1 MKSTISKKN
10 RCPNHRGLRQRHRA
24 PGVVLLLIATFLS
37 FFPVIH
43 DASAQSVTVSFN
55 KGRKLFE
62 QGKLRAAYKVLS
74 ETAKKYPG
82 HQPSQILLGRILF
95 KSGKISAAAKRFSKV
110 SPDSIT
116 SDFAYEYGIVMF
128 SVKQCERAQAGFS
141 RVPSNSKLAPLAN
154 FYRGICYVREQDW
167 QRASKA
173 LLKARGLPGDLE
185 QTRRQ
190 ALSQVQRQ
198 MRAER
203 SGNVGSSNPYIIVP
217 TPPPP
222 VPYQEQIPVDQ
233 APLPPD
239 NRPPPP
245 PPPPPTGFQSSYTP
259 ALVYTQVSRSED
271 MHGTGINDSQVK
283 KSELKLGVKSKYLAE
298 PRSFGAQPYFSFG
311 FDLNQISTDTKGT
324 KITYIAYENDPTT
337 IIEQQSGNTDIS
349 ATVLEAKLV
358 PEVGYPVT
366 DTIDIT
372 GAYTLKETYPDMKA
386 DKKAS
391 AMGPSGILAYSG
403 ESFGIKLSGSLTDS
417 TKEGKPVRTDTV
429 IGGQLTKD
437 FESTSVL
444 ASFQQTDSKSAV
456 PLVAGKLA
464 DFFGTTTAMTA
475 NGTKN
480 WETVSMTAGFSN
492 TTYDTGSPDVFKIGE
507 DQRTVIELSGN
518 KSFDFGGSLT
528 FTVQQATLA
537 AYKKVFD
544 DKTAPTTDPPTPK
557 PQVLVKGDGSE
568 QIFLTVFKL
577 TPLSWIT
584 GSLSYRY
591 VTGTYN
597 QSNADY
603 QKEFISSTADLV
615 TEFTMVVSVSKTF

>member
-1 MKSTISKKN
+1 
-10 RCPNHRGLRQRHRA
+10 
-24 PGVVLLLIATFLS
+24 LLIATFLS

-95 KSGKISAAAKRFSKV
+95 KSGKISAAAKRFRKV

-116 SDFAYEYGIVMF
+116 PDFAYEYGIVMF

-173 LLKARGLPGDLE
+173 LLKARGLPGNLE

-217 TPPPP
+217 SPPPP

-271 MHGTGINDSQVK
+271 MHGTGINDSQIK

-337 IIEQQSGNTDIS
+337 IIEQQSGNTDVS
-349 ATVLEAKLV
+349 ATALEVKLS

-366 DTIDIT
+366 DTIDVSGT
-372 GAYTLKETYPDMKA
+372 YTLKETYPDMKA
-386 DKKAS
+386 DKKS
-391 AMGPSGILAYSG
+391 TSMGPSGIFDYSG
-403 ESFGIKLSGSLTDS
+403 EIVNLKLSGSMTDS
-417 TKEGKPVRTDTV
+417 VKEGKPVKTDTV
-429 IGGQLTKD
+429 VGGQLTKD
-437 FESTSVL
+437 FENTSVL
-444 ASFQQTDSKSAV
+444 ASFQQTESKSALPV
-456 PLVAGKLA
+456 VAGPMEPSA
-464 DFFGTTTAMTA
+464 FFGTTTVITA

-480 WETVSMTAGFSN
+480 WETVSMTAGVTN
-492 TTYDTGSPDVFKIGE
+492 ITYNTGSPLVIKILE
-507 DQRTVIELSGN
+507 DQRTVLELSGN

-537 AYKKVFD
+537 AYKKAFD
-544 DKTAPTTDPPTPK
+544 DKTASADPAAPK
-557 PQVLVKGDGSE
+557 QKVFVKGDGTE
-568 QIFLTVFKL
+568 QTFLTVFKL
-577 TPLSWIT
+577 TPISWIT
-584 GSLSYRY
+584 GSLSYKY

>member
-1 MKSTISKKN
+1 M
-10 RCPNHRGLRQRHRA
+10 
-24 PGVVLLLIATFLS
+24 LIATFLS

-95 KSGKISAAAKRFSKV
+95 KSGKISAAAKRFRKV

-116 SDFAYEYGIVMF
+116 PDFAYEYGIVMF

-173 LLKARGLPGDLE
+173 LLKARGLPGNLE

-217 TPPPP
+217 SPPPP

-271 MHGTGINDSQVK
+271 MHGTGINDSQIK

-337 IIEQQSGNTDIS
+337 IIEQQSGNTDVS
-349 ATVLEAKLV
+349 ATALEVKLS

-366 DTIDIT
+366 DTIDVSGT
-372 GAYTLKETYPDMKA
+372 YTLKETYPDMKA
-386 DKKAS
+386 DKKS
-391 AMGPSGILAYSG
+391 TSMGPSGIFDYSG
-403 ESFGIKLSGSLTDS
+403 EIVNLKLSGSMTDS
-417 TKEGKPVRTDTV
+417 VKEGKPVKTDTV
-429 IGGQLTKD
+429 VGGQLTKD
-437 FESTSVL
+437 FENTSVL
-444 ASFQQTDSKSAV
+444 ASFQQTESKSALPV
-456 PLVAGKLA
+456 VAGPMEPSA
-464 DFFGTTTAMTA
+464 FFGTTTVITA

-480 WETVSMTAGFSN
+480 WETVSMTAGVTN
-492 TTYDTGSPDVFKIGE
+492 ITYNTGSPLVIKILE
-507 DQRTVIELSGN
+507 DQRTVLELSGN

-537 AYKKVFD
+537 AYKKAFD
-544 DKTAPTTDPPTPK
+544 DKTASADPAAPK
-557 PQVLVKGDGSE
+557 QKVFVKGDGTE
-568 QIFLTVFKL
+568 QTFLTVFKL
-577 TPLSWIT
+577 TPISWIT
-584 GSLSYRY
+584 GSLSYKY